1 MRKNR
6 KKGFTMVE
14 LMVVLIILS
23 IIAAVAVP
31 FFINYW
37 RKAEFRKNEENAK
50 TVYLAAESKLTYY
63 RSSGQWDSFKKQ
75 IEKKG
80 IQYTGSDLNL
90 NGKIYAITLNADSY
104 DSKNSK
110 KNPVLTL
117 IDDYTYDKDI
127 YKGAIAI
134 EIDIES
140 GEVYSAF
147 YATKCDSLNYAE
159 KDEKHSLTMLDR
171 EYESRSKR
179 LLGYYSADD
188 TVNAVNLG
196 TTKLRIATISLQ
208 NSERLSLNW
217 SSNVGSSLDV
227 SYEITFY
234 LKESDKKLFSMVV
247 SPYDLRKNGW
257 SIDQNKS
264 DSGQMASVTLKDG
277 KNKESEGWEFPLTY
291 SDNKYSLVLDAMMSA
306 KTQATLASDSSAY
319 EKTLSTSICRLA
331 SMTKDLAKAQNIYAT
346 VKATSYAGKDSANL
360 IQKEYK
366 DSESVSS
373 NTANTMYADS
383 TSKKDVKIAAY
394 RHLSNIRYY
403 EGEKNPTFTLTN
415 KNMDWTSAGTGVYQL
430 TQQTSGNVSG
440 QKNVLKLAWKENS
453 KTSVIDFPAIAE
465 LPADYTLKG
474 KGGSTLLS
482 NLKLGEDS
490 IIDDTTANEL
500 QTAAAVQKTGRTETK
515 TAGQVSRPEYLG
527 LFCEVKGTIE
537 QVTLQNPKLTFG
549 TEKADTRKYSSL
561 KGIGIL
567 AGRSEG
573 NISDTAVTGKDTAVN
588 VSLEQTG
595 AGESDGFAMAAVGG
609 VIGSMANADGARV
622 AAGQATKLSMSG
634 SMNVKIPDTNSQSTA
649 RGIGGIV
656 GYASLPTEKNGAK
669 IAECENHANINGNYC
684 TGGIAGKVTGTLEDT
699 NYRDDVLK
707 EMSDLTDCS
716 NDGLVLCNIS
726 SVADDY
732 EEG

>member
-80 IQYTGSDLNL
+80 IRYTGSDLNL

-234 LKESDKKLFSMVV
+234 LKGSDKKLFSMVV

-291 SDNKYSLVLDAMMSA
+291 SDNKYSLILDAMMSA

-383 TSKKDVKIAAY
+383 TSPNDVKIAAY

-403 EGEKNPTFTLTN
+403 EGEKNPAFILTN

-500 QTAAAVQKTGRTETK
+500 QTAAAVQKTGRTET
-515 TAGQVSRPEYLG
+515 
-527 LFCEVKGTIE
+527 
-537 QVTLQNPKLTFG
+537 
-549 TEKADTRKYSSL
+549 
-561 KGIGIL
+561 
-567 AGRSEG
+567 
-573 NISDTAVTGKDTAVN
+573 
-588 VSLEQTG
+588 
-595 AGESDGFAMAAVGG
+595 
-609 VIGSMANADGARV
+609 
-622 AAGQATKLSMSG
+622 
-634 SMNVKIPDTNSQSTA
+634 
-649 RGIGGIV
+649 
-656 GYASLPTEKNGAK
+656 
-669 IAECENHANINGNYC
+669 
-684 TGGIAGKVTGTLEDT
+684 
-699 NYRDDVLK
+699 
-707 EMSDLTDCS
+707 
-716 NDGLVLCNIS
+716 
-726 SVADDY
+726 
-732 EEG
+732 

>member
-1 MRKNR
+1 
-6 KKGFTMVE
+6 MVE

-80 IQYTGSDLNL
+80 IRYTGSDLNL

-234 LKESDKKLFSMVV
+234 LKGSDKKLFSMVV

-383 TSKKDVKIAAY
+383 TSPNDVKIAAY

-403 EGEKNPTFTLTN
+403 EGEKNPAFILTN

-595 AGESDGFAMAAVGG
+595 AGASDGFAMAAVGG
-609 VIGSMANADGARV
+609 VIGSMANADGTR
-622 AAGQATKLSMSG
+622 AAFL
-634 SMNVKIPDTNSQSTA
+634 
-649 RGIGGIV
+649 
-656 GYASLPTEKNGAK
+656 
-669 IAECENHANINGNYC
+669 
-684 TGGIAGKVTGTLEDT
+684 
-699 NYRDDVLK
+699 
-707 EMSDLTDCS
+707 
-716 NDGLVLCNIS
+716 
-726 SVADDY
+726 
-732 EEG
+732 

>member
-1 MRKNR
+1 
-6 KKGFTMVE
+6 
-14 LMVVLIILS
+14 
-23 IIAAVAVP
+23 
-31 FFINYW
+31 
-37 RKAEFRKNEENAK
+37 
-50 TVYLAAESKLTYY
+50 
-63 RSSGQWDSFKKQ
+63 
-75 IEKKG
+75 
-80 IQYTGSDLNL
+80 
-90 NGKIYAITLNADSY
+90 
-104 DSKNSK
+104 
-110 KNPVLTL
+110 
-117 IDDYTYDKDI
+117 
-127 YKGAIAI
+127 
-134 EIDIES
+134 
-140 GEVYSAF
+140 
-147 YATKCDSLNYAE
+147 
-159 KDEKHSLTMLDR
+159 
-171 EYESRSKR
+171 
-179 LLGYYSADD
+179 
-188 TVNAVNLG
+188 
-196 TTKLRIATISLQ
+196 
-208 NSERLSLNW
+208 
-217 SSNVGSSLDV
+217 
-227 SYEITFY
+227 
-234 LKESDKKLFSMVV
+234 
-247 SPYDLRKNGW
+247 
-257 SIDQNKS
+257 
-264 DSGQMASVTLKDG
+264 
-277 KNKESEGWEFPLTY
+277 
-291 SDNKYSLVLDAMMSA
+291 
-306 KTQATLASDSSAY
+306 
-319 EKTLSTSICRLA
+319 
-331 SMTKDLAKAQNIYAT
+331 MTKDLAKAQNIYAT

-383 TSKKDVKIAAY
+383 TSKNDVKIAAY
-394 RHLSNIRYY
+394 RHLSNIRYCK
-403 EGEKNPTFTLTN
+403 GEKNPTFTLTN

-440 QKNVLKLAWKENS
+440 QKNILKLAWKENS

-490 IIDDTTANEL
+490 IIDDTTADEL

-515 TAGQVSRPEYLG
+515 TADQVSRPEYLG

-609 VIGSMANADGARV
+609 VIGSMANADGTRV

-732 EEG
+732 EEGKYFGGVVGYGENTLLYGASSAAGQTGYVYDQTKKDELLRGEYVGGIIGYGNVSLLANCSTKSAWIKICRWYCRWSWRY